1 MPLETKLTVQEMKNI
16 SGWYHE
22 NSKEMSPG
30 ERRMAAQMW
39 LMTIAIVQRLED
51 PKSGSC
57 NPVIGFVCAALL
69 GVVLAT
75 EAAVFL
81 L

>member
-1 MPLETKLTVQEMKNI
+1 MTAEEMKKI
-16 SGWYHE
+16 AGWLHD
-22 NSKEMSPG
+22 NSSEMDGPT
-30 ERRMAAQMW
+30 RRLAHQQW

-51 PKSGSC
+51 PKSGS
-57 NPVIGFVCAALL
+57 NGSVAGFAAAALL

-75 EAAVFL
+75 AAAVFL